1 VSARE
6 VLRFAVLAVLTAA
19 VVAAAVIALVTVQGD
34 NSDDTAQSRPTGAPV
49 SAAPALDRSA
59 INWMSREL
67 PHHAKVQA
75 PKDDAGALRHGGFR
89 PSKSAARYVI
99 AHQAPSGTVPIARFE
114 RNGGTILVAQRA
126 HTGDLA
132 QKRQADEQ
140 RRHKLEQSLLGNFRI
155 HAADQPRSVL
165 SAGGLDY
172 RAAEVLNLLAG
183 SHSVTLLAIRGDPPE
198 QAVGLPRRTVDVRV
212 PAAGANAIL
221 ETLPAL
227 DRPAIMTNL
236 KNGAQRWTWSIQ
248 PVPVAPQL
256 P

>member
-1 VSARE
+1 MSARE
-6 VLRFAVLAVLTAA
+6 VLRFAALAVLTAA
-19 VVAAAVIALVTVQGD
+19 LVTGAVIALVTVQGD
-34 NSDDTAQSRPTGAPV
+34 NSGDAPGSRPTAAPV
-49 SAAPALDRSA
+49 SAAPPLDRSA
-59 INWMSREL
+59 ITWMSREL

-75 PKDDAGALRHGGFR
+75 AKDDAGALRHAGFR
-89 PSKSAARYVI
+89 PANRAARYVI
-99 AHQAPSGTVPIARFE
+99 AHAAPSATVPIAKFDG
-114 RNGGTILVAQRA
+114 NGGTIVVAARA
-126 HTGDLA
+126 HTAGLA
-132 QKRQADEQ
+132 QRRQADER
-140 RRHKLEQSLLGNFRI
+140 RRHTLEHSLLGNFRI
-155 HAADQPRSVL
+155 HAASQPRGVL
-165 SAGGLDY
+165 FAGELDY

-183 SHSVTLLAIRGDPPE
+183 SHPVTILAIRGDPPE

-227 DRPAIMTNL
+227 DRPAIMTSL